1 MENLKILVEVSARH
15 IHVTKEHLEI
25 LFGSGHKLTHKKDLS
40 QPGQFACEERLQ
52 VVGPKGSF
60 PGVSIL
66 GPERDA
72 TQIEVSLSDARIL
85 GIKVPV
91 RESGDTSGSTGI
103 KLVGPKGEVNLE
115 EGVIAAKR
123 HIHIKPITAD
133 KYNLQDKQIVKAFIK
148 NDARSIIFDDV
159 CVRVRED
166 FNDAMH
172 IDVDEANAG
181 LISGEVFGEVITA

>member
-25 LFGSGHKLTHKKDLS
+25 LFGAGHKLTHKKDLS

-52 VVGPKGSF
+52 VIGPKGSF
-60 PGVSIL
+60 PAVSIL
-66 GPERDA
+66 GPERPA
-72 TQIEVSLSDARIL
+72 TQVEVSMSDARIL
-85 GIKVPV
+85 GITAPV
-91 RESGDTSGSTGI
+91 RESGDTTGSAGI
-103 KLVGPKGEVNLE
+103 KLVGPKGEVELS
-115 EGVIAAKR
+115 EGVIIAKR
-123 HIHIKPITAD
+123 HIHIKPTTAD
-133 KYNLQDKQIVKAFIK
+133 KYNLNDKQTVKVAIK

-159 CVRVRED
+159 CVRVRDD

-181 LISGEVFGEVITA
+181 LVSGEVFGDVITV